1 MKHIHDGYRG
11 LSLFVGLNAD
21 RFLSV
26 LMVTF
31 ALLAATY
38 FSALM

>member
-1 MKHIHDGYRG
+1 MKLIHDGYRG

-26 LMVTF
+26 LMVGA
-31 ALLAATY
+31 ALVLATY
-38 FSALM
+38 VSTMM